1 MERPCVKRLIPVK
14 SKFERELTQDW
25 RSMMEQNVKDAI
37 YNAVENEPFAKVMK
51 IRLVELELGFS
62 AVEMVYDPGKMNN
75 IYERA
80 HGGALFA
87 LIDEAFET
95 AGQTDGTIAVAL
107 NVNVTYVSSPDPG
120 VRLRAEAKRVSH
132 TKKTASYDIKVS
144 DEKSNLIAT
153 CSALA
158 YRTGKPIPF
167 LS

>member
-1 MERPCVKRLIPVK
+1 MMDQKVK
-14 SKFERELTQDW
+14 
-25 RSMMEQNVKDAI
+25 NAI
-37 YNAVENEPFAKVMK
+37 YDAVEKEPFANAMK
-51 IRLVELELGFS
+51 IKLAELELGYS
-62 AVEMVYDPGKMNN
+62 AVEMIFEPVHMNN
-75 IYERA
+75 IYDRA

-107 NVNVTYVSSPDPG
+107 NVNVTYVSSPEPG
-120 VRLRAEAKRVSH
+120 VKLRAEARQNSQ

-144 DEKSNLIAT
+144 DQNGNLIAT

-167 LS
+167 L

>member
-1 MERPCVKRLIPVK
+1 MDQKVR
-14 SKFERELTQDW
+14 
-25 RSMMEQNVKDAI
+25 DAI
-37 YNAVENEPFAKVMK
+37 YGAVENEPFAKAMK
-51 IRLVELELGFS
+51 ISLAELELGYS
-62 AVEMVYDPGKMNN
+62 AVEMIYDPDIMNN
-75 IYERA
+75 IYARA

-120 VRLRAEAKRVSH
+120 IKLRAEARRVSQ
-132 TKKTASYDIKVS
+132 TKKTAGYEIRVS
-144 DEKSNLIAT
+144 DADGNLIAT

-167 LS
+167 L